1 MAPKKAVDTKK
12 AEEKPKKPTLSP
24 EMKELLEQEKAIV
37 KVPQPDRTELDAK
50 NEKTQASINTLQ
62 EKLKAIN
69 DQINAKST
77 GKEEHFKARDEI
89 RAKLDE
95 YQGKIDELEKKRTSL
110 MGGIK
115 AKQDESRSKRQEL
128 NDMKR
133 KLGFDTEEEIEKKI
147 REIEVEMMTGS
158 MTLKKEKELMQK
170 MTELR
175 KSKPMVSKF
184 QAMESNMGPS
194 GEVGSM
200 KDNITDLQ
208 KQLQELREAKKLQSQ
223 AYSKLMEARQKV
235 MGDVPGLFEEREKI
249 NASIREKITERNAER
264 DEFRKLER
272 EFNAYLSQVR
282 ELRGKR
288 AKLEREARSAEW
300 ESKRKEEKEAEGP
313 PPLPFAEDLQYL
325 ENITK
330 YLQSHMP
337 KEAEKVEE
345 KKAAVPTDGIG
356 GHMVLMNKA
365 DRDEEFFYAPTKKKQ
380 LKQKGAGGKKAK
392 PIVHSMEA
400 LSFFDKYKLP
410 TPADSAAVPATL
422 EAVEA
427 KVKEFKAKQEKK
439 IEDDK
444 KKAEKKE
451 EAGEAA
457 EEAAPAEESA
467 EA

>member
-1 MAPKKAVDTKK
+1 MAPKKAVETKK

-24 EMKELLEQEKAIV
+24 EMKELLEQEKAIE
-37 KVPQPDRTELDAK
+37 KVPQPDRTALDAN
-50 NEKTQASINTLQ
+50 NEKTQTAINALQ

-69 DQINAKST
+69 DQVNAKSA

-89 RAKLDE
+89 RQKLDE

-110 MGGIK
+110 MGGIQ
-115 AKQDESRSKRQEL
+115 AKQKESRDKRQEL
-128 NDMKR
+128 NDMKK
-133 KLGFDTEEEIEKKI
+133 KLGFDSEEEIEKKI

-158 MTLKKEKELMQK
+158 MTLKKEKELMAK

-175 KSKPMVSKF
+175 KSKPMVTKY
-184 QAMESNMGPS
+184 QQMENNMGPS

-249 NASIREKITERNAER
+249 NAQIREKITVRNAER
-264 DEFRKLER
+264 DEFRKQER
-272 EFNAYLSQVR
+272 AFNAYLAEVR

-288 AKLEREARSAEW
+288 AKLEREARNEEW
-300 ESKRKEEKEAEGP
+300 EARRKEEKEQEGP

-325 ENITK
+325 ENIMK
-330 YLQSHMP
+330 YLQQHMP
-337 KEAEKVEE
+337 KEAEKEEE
-345 KKAAVPTDGIG
+345 KKAVVPTDAAA
-356 GHMVLMNKA
+356 GHMVLMSKG
-365 DRDEEFFYAPTKKKQ
+365 DREEEFFYAPTKKKQ
-380 LKQKGAGGKKAK
+380 LKKKGGDGKKAK

-410 TPADSAAVPATL
+410 TPADSAAVPATI
-422 EAVEA
+422 EAVEK
-427 KVKEFKAKQEKK
+427 KVAEFKAKQEKK

-451 EAGEAA
+451 EEK
-457 EEAAPAEESA
+457 EEAADEKVEA
-467 EA
+467 EAEA

>member
-1 MAPKKAVDTKK
+1 MAPKKAVETKK
-12 AEEKPKKPTLSP
+12 EEKPKKPTLSP
-24 EMKELLEQEKAIV
+24 EMKELLEQEKAIE
-37 KVPQPDRTELDAK
+37 KVPQPDRTALDAN
-50 NEKTQASINTLQ
+50 NENTQTAINALQ

-69 DQINAKST
+69 DQINAKSA

-95 YQGKIDELEKKRTSL
+95 YQGKIDELEKKRTAL
-110 MGGIK
+110 MGGIQ
-115 AKQDESRSKRQEL
+115 AKQKESRDKRQEL
-128 NDMKR
+128 NDMKK
-133 KLGFDTEEEIEKKI
+133 KLGFDSEEEIEKKI

-158 MTLKKEKELMQK
+158 MTLKKEKELMAK

-175 KSKPMVSKF
+175 KSKPMVSKY
-184 QAMESNMGPS
+184 QAMESNMGPT
-194 GEVGSM
+194 GEVGTM

-208 KQLQELREAKKLQSQ
+208 KQLAELRDAKKLQSQ

-249 NASIREKITERNAER
+249 NASIREKIQERNAER
-264 DEFRKLER
+264 DEFRKQER
-272 EFNAYLSQVR
+272 AFNDYLGKVR

-288 AKLEREARSAEW
+288 AKLEREARQAEW
-300 ESKRKEEKEAEGP
+300 DEKRKEEKEAEGP

-330 YLQSHMP
+330 YLQPFLP
-337 KEAEKVEE
+337 KEAEKEE
-345 KKAAVPTDGIG
+345 DKKEKVPDAIG
-356 GHMVLMNKA
+356 GHMVLMSKESRE
-365 DRDEEFFYAPTKKKQ
+365 DEFFYAPTKKKQ
-380 LKQKGAGGKKAK
+380 LKKKGGDGKKAK

-439 IEDDK
+439 IEEDK
-444 KKAEKKE
+444 KKAEKKA
-451 EAGEAA
+451 AGETEEAA
-457 EEAAPAEESA
+457 EEKAEAEAEE
-467 EA
+467 

>member
-1 MAPKKAVDTKK
+1 MAPKKAVETKK
-12 AEEKPKKPTLSP
+12 EEKPKKPTMSP
-24 EMKELLEQEKAIV
+24 EMKELLEQEKAIE
-37 KVPQPDRTELDAK
+37 KVPQPDRTALDAN
-50 NEKTQASINTLQ
+50 NEKTQTAINALQ

-69 DQINAKST
+69 DQINAKSA

-95 YQGKIDELEKKRTSL
+95 YQGKIDELEKKRTAL
-110 MGGIK
+110 MGGIQ
-115 AKQDESRSKRQEL
+115 AKQKESRDKRQEL
-128 NDMKR
+128 NDMKK
-133 KLGFDTEEEIEKKI
+133 KLGFDSEEEIEKKI

-158 MTLKKEKELMQK
+158 MTLKKEKELMAK

-175 KSKPMVSKF
+175 KSKPMVSKY
-184 QAMESNMGPS
+184 QAMESNMGPT

-208 KQLQELREAKKLQSQ
+208 KQLAELRDAKKLQSQ

-249 NASIREKITERNAER
+249 NASIREKIQERNAER
-264 DEFRKLER
+264 DEFRKQER
-272 EFNAYLSQVR
+272 AFNDYLGKVR

-288 AKLEREARSAEW
+288 AKLEREARQAEW
-300 ESKRKEEKEAEGP
+300 DEKRKEEKEAEGP

-330 YLQSHMP
+330 YLQPFLP
-337 KEAEKVEE
+337 KEAEKEE
-345 KKAAVPTDGIG
+345 DKKEKVPDAIG
-356 GHMVLMNKA
+356 GHMVLMSKESRE
-365 DRDEEFFYAPTKKKQ
+365 DEFFYAPTKKKQ
-380 LKQKGAGGKKAK
+380 LKKKGGDGKKAK

-410 TPADSAAVPATL
+410 TPADSAAVPATI
-422 EAVEA
+422 EAVEK
-427 KVKEFKAKQEKK
+427 KVAEFKAKQEKK

-451 EAGEAA
+451 EEKEEAA
-457 EEAAPAEESA
+457 EEKVEAET

>member
-1 MAPKKAVDTKK
+1 MAPKKAVETKK
-12 AEEKPKKPTLSP
+12 EEKPKKPTMSP
-24 EMKELLEQEKAIV
+24 EMKELLEQEKAIE
-37 KVPQPDRTELDAK
+37 KVPQPDRTALDAN
-50 NEKTQASINTLQ
+50 NEKTQTAINALQ

-69 DQINAKST
+69 DQVNAKSA

-95 YQGKIDELEKKRTSL
+95 YQGKIDELEKKRTAL
-110 MGGIK
+110 MGGIQ
-115 AKQDESRSKRQEL
+115 AKQKESRDKRQEL
-128 NDMKR
+128 NDMKK
-133 KLGFDTEEEIEKKI
+133 KLGFDSEEEIEKKI

-158 MTLKKEKELMQK
+158 MTLKKEKELMAK

-175 KSKPMVSKF
+175 KSKPMVSKY
-184 QAMESNMGPS
+184 QAMESNMGPT
-194 GEVGSM
+194 GEVGTM

-208 KQLQELREAKKLQSQ
+208 KQLAELRDAKKLQSQ

-249 NASIREKITERNAER
+249 NASIREKIQERNAER
-264 DEFRKLER
+264 DEFRKQER
-272 EFNAYLSQVR
+272 AFNDYLGKVR

-288 AKLEREARSAEW
+288 AKLEREARQAEW
-300 ESKRKEEKEAEGP
+300 DEKRKEEKEAEGP

-330 YLQSHMP
+330 YLQPFLP
-337 KEAEKVEE
+337 KEAEKEE
-345 KKAAVPTDGIG
+345 DKKEKVPDAIG
-356 GHMVLMNKA
+356 GHMVLMSKESRE
-365 DRDEEFFYAPTKKKQ
+365 DEFFYAPTKKKQ
-380 LKQKGAGGKKAK
+380 LKKKGGDGKKAK

-439 IEDDK
+439 IEEDK
-444 KKAEKKE
+444 KKAEKKA
-451 EAGEAA
+451 AGETEEA

>member
-1 MAPKKAVDTKK
+1 MAPKKAVETKK
-12 AEEKPKKPTLSP
+12 EEKPKKPTLSP
-24 EMKELLEQEKAIV
+24 EMKELLEQEKAIE
-37 KVPQPDRTELDAK
+37 KVPQPDRTALDAN
-50 NEKTQASINTLQ
+50 NEKTQTAINALQ

-69 DQINAKST
+69 DQVNAKSA

-95 YQGKIDELEKKRTSL
+95 YQGKIDELEKKRTAL
-110 MGGIK
+110 MGGIQ
-115 AKQDESRSKRQEL
+115 AKQKESRDKRQEL
-128 NDMKR
+128 NDMKK
-133 KLGFDTEEEIEKKI
+133 KLGFDSEEEIEKKI

-158 MTLKKEKELMQK
+158 MTLKKEKELMAK

-175 KSKPMVSKF
+175 KSKPMVSKY
-184 QAMESNMGPS
+184 QAMESNMGPT

-208 KQLQELREAKKLQSQ
+208 KQLAELRDAKKLQSQ

-249 NASIREKITERNAER
+249 NASIREKIQERNAER
-264 DEFRKLER
+264 DEFRKQER
-272 EFNAYLSQVR
+272 AFNDYLSKVR

-288 AKLEREARSAEW
+288 AKLEREARQAEW
-300 ESKRKEEKEAEGP
+300 DEKRKEEKEAEGP

-330 YLQSHMP
+330 YLQPFLP
-337 KEAEKVEE
+337 KEAEKEE
-345 KKAAVPTDGIG
+345 DKKEKVPDAIG
-356 GHMVLMNKA
+356 GHMVLMSKESRE
-365 DRDEEFFYAPTKKKQ
+365 DEFFYAPTKKKQ
-380 LKQKGAGGKKAK
+380 LKKKGGDGKKAK

-439 IEDDK
+439 IEEDK
-444 KKAEKKE
+444 KKAEKKA
-451 EAGEAA
+451 AGETEEA

>member
-1 MAPKKAVDTKK
+1 
-12 AEEKPKKPTLSP
+12 
-24 EMKELLEQEKAIV
+24 
-37 KVPQPDRTELDAK
+37 
-50 NEKTQASINTLQ
+50 
-62 EKLKAIN
+62 
-69 DQINAKST
+69 
-77 GKEEHFKARDEI
+77 
-89 RAKLDE
+89 
-95 YQGKIDELEKKRTSL
+95 
-110 MGGIK
+110 
-115 AKQDESRSKRQEL
+115 
-128 NDMKR
+128 
-133 KLGFDTEEEIEKKI
+133 
-147 REIEVEMMTGS
+147 MMTGS
-158 MTLKKEKELMQK
+158 MTLKQEKELMAK

-175 KSKPMVSKF
+175 KSKPMGSKY
-184 QAMESNMGPS
+184 QQMESNMGPS

-208 KQLQELREAKKLQSQ
+208 KQLAELRDAKKLQSQ
-223 AYSKLMEARQKV
+223 AYSELMEARQKV

-249 NASIREKITERNAER
+249 NASIREKIQERNAER
-264 DEFRKLER
+264 DEFRKQER
-272 EFNAYLSQVR
+272 AFNDYLGKVR

-288 AKLEREARSAEW
+288 AKLEREARQAEW
-300 ESKRKEEKEAEGP
+300 DETRKAEKEAEGP

-330 YLQSHMP
+330 YLQPFLP
-337 KEAEKVEE
+337 KEAEKEE
-345 KKAAVPTDGIG
+345 DKKEKVPDAIG
-356 GHMVLMNKA
+356 GHMVLMSKES
-365 DRDEEFFYAPTKKKQ
+365 REDELFYAPTKQKQ
-380 LKQKGAGGKKAK
+380 LKKKGGDGKKAK

-444 KKAEKKE
+444 KKAEKKA
-451 EAGEAA
+451 AGETEEK

>member
-1 MAPKKAVDTKK
+1 MAPKKAVETKK
-12 AEEKPKKPTLSP
+12 EEKPKKPTMSP
-24 EMKELLEQEKAIV
+24 EMKELLEQEKAIE
-37 KVPQPDRTELDAK
+37 KVPQPDRTALDAN
-50 NEKTQASINTLQ
+50 NEKTQTAINALQ

-69 DQINAKST
+69 DQVNAKSA

-95 YQGKIDELEKKRTSL
+95 YQGKIDELEKKRTAL
-110 MGGIK
+110 MGGIQ
-115 AKQDESRSKRQEL
+115 AKQKESRDKRQEL
-128 NDMKR
+128 NDMKK
-133 KLGFDTEEEIEKKI
+133 KLGFDSEEEIEKKI

-158 MTLKKEKELMQK
+158 MTLKKEKELMAK

-175 KSKPMVSKF
+175 KSKPMVSKY
-184 QAMESNMGPS
+184 QAMESNMGPT
-194 GEVGSM
+194 GEVGTM

-208 KQLQELREAKKLQSQ
+208 KQLAELRDAKKLQSQ

-249 NASIREKITERNAER
+249 NASIREKIQERNAER
-264 DEFRKLER
+264 DEFRKQER
-272 EFNAYLSQVR
+272 AFNDYLSKVR

-288 AKLEREARSAEW
+288 AKLEREARQAEW
-300 ESKRKEEKEAEGP
+300 DEKRKEEKEAEGP

-330 YLQSHMP
+330 YLQPFLP
-337 KEAEKVEE
+337 KEAEKEE
-345 KKAAVPTDGIG
+345 DKKEKVPDAIG
-356 GHMVLMNKA
+356 GHMVLMSKESRE
-365 DRDEEFFYAPTKKKQ
+365 DEFFYAPTKKKQ
-380 LKQKGAGGKKAK
+380 LKKKGGDGKKAK

-439 IEDDK
+439 IEEDK
-444 KKAEKKE
+444 KKAEKKA
-451 EAGEAA
+451 AGETEEA

>member
-1 MAPKKAVDTKK
+1 MAPKKAVETKK
-12 AEEKPKKPTLSP
+12 EEKPKKPTLSP

-37 KVPQPDRTELDAK
+37 KVPQPDRTDLDAN
-50 NEKTQASINTLQ
+50 NEKTQTAINALQ

-69 DQINAKST
+69 DQVNAKSA

-95 YQGKIDELEKKRTSL
+95 YQGKIDELEKKRTAL
-110 MGGIK
+110 MGGIQ
-115 AKQDESRSKRQEL
+115 AKQKESRDKRQEL
-128 NDMKR
+128 NDMKK
-133 KLGFDTEEEIEKKI
+133 KLGFDSEEEIEKKI

-158 MTLKKEKELMQK
+158 MTLKKEKELMAK

-175 KSKPMVSKF
+175 KSKPMVSKY
-184 QAMESNMGPS
+184 QQMESNMGPT

-208 KQLQELREAKKLQSQ
+208 KQLAELRDAKKLQSQ

-249 NASIREKITERNAER
+249 NASIREKIQERNAER
-264 DEFRKLER
+264 DEFRKQER
-272 EFNAYLSQVR
+272 AFNDYLGKVR

-288 AKLEREARSAEW
+288 AKLEREARQAEW
-300 ESKRKEEKEAEGP
+300 DETRKAEKEAEGP

-330 YLQSHMP
+330 YLQPFLP
-337 KEAEKVEE
+337 KEAEKEE
-345 KKAAVPTDGIG
+345 DKKEKVPDAIG
-356 GHMVLMNKA
+356 GHMVLMSKESRE
-365 DRDEEFFYAPTKKKQ
+365 DEFFYAPTKKKQ
-380 LKQKGAGGKKAK
+380 LKKKGGDGKKAK

-444 KKAEKKE
+444 KKAEKKA
-451 EAGEAA
+451 AGETEEK

>member
-1 MAPKKAVDTKK
+1 MPPKKTVETKK

-95 YQGKIDELEKKRTSL
+95 YQGKIDELEKKRTAL
-110 MGGIK
+110 MGGIQ
-115 AKQDESRSKRQEL
+115 AKQKESRDKRQEL
-128 NDMKR
+128 NDMKK
-133 KLGFDTEEEIEKKI
+133 KLGFDSEEEIEKKI

-158 MTLKKEKELMQK
+158 MTLKKEKELMAK

-175 KSKPMVSKF
+175 KSKPMVSKY
-184 QAMESNMGPS
+184 QQMESNMGPT

-208 KQLQELREAKKLQSQ
+208 KQLAELRDAKKLQSQ

-249 NASIREKITERNAER
+249 NASIREKIQERNAER
-264 DEFRKLER
+264 DEFRKQER
-272 EFNAYLSQVR
+272 AFNDYLGKVR

-288 AKLEREARSAEW
+288 AKLEREARQAEW
-300 ESKRKEEKEAEGP
+300 DETRKAEKEAEGP

-330 YLQSHMP
+330 YLQPFLP
-337 KEAEKVEE
+337 KEAEKEE
-345 KKAAVPTDGIG
+345 DKKEKVPDAIG
-356 GHMVLMNKA
+356 GHMVLMSKESRE
-365 DRDEEFFYAPTKKKQ
+365 DEFFYAPTKKKQ
-380 LKQKGAGGKKAK
+380 LKKKGGDGKKAK

-444 KKAEKKE
+444 KKAEKKA
-451 EAGEAA
+451 AGETEEAA
-457 EEAAPAEESA
+457 EEKAEAEAEE
-467 EA
+467 

>member
-1 MAPKKAVDTKK
+1 MAPKKAVETKK
-12 AEEKPKKPTLSP
+12 EEKPKKPTLSP
-24 EMKELLEQEKAIV
+24 EMKELLEQEKAIE
-37 KVPQPDRTELDAK
+37 KVPQPDRTALDAN
-50 NEKTQASINTLQ
+50 NEKTQTAINALQ

-69 DQINAKST
+69 DQVNAKSA

-95 YQGKIDELEKKRTSL
+95 YQGKIDELEKKRTAL
-110 MGGIK
+110 MGGIQ
-115 AKQDESRSKRQEL
+115 AKQKESRDKRQEL
-128 NDMKR
+128 NDMKK
-133 KLGFDTEEEIEKKI
+133 KLGFDSEEEIEKKI

-158 MTLKKEKELMQK
+158 MTLKKEKELMAK

-175 KSKPMVSKF
+175 KSKPMVSKY
-184 QAMESNMGPS
+184 QQMESNMGPT

-208 KQLQELREAKKLQSQ
+208 KQLAELRDAKKLQSQ

-249 NASIREKITERNAER
+249 NASIREKIQERNAER
-264 DEFRKLER
+264 DEFRKQER
-272 EFNAYLSQVR
+272 AFNDYLGKVR

-288 AKLEREARSAEW
+288 AKLEREARQAEW
-300 ESKRKEEKEAEGP
+300 DETRKAEKEAEGP

-330 YLQSHMP
+330 YLQPFLP
-337 KEAEKVEE
+337 KEAEKEE
-345 KKAAVPTDGIG
+345 DKKEKVPDAIG
-356 GHMVLMNKA
+356 GHMVLMSKESRE
-365 DRDEEFFYAPTKKKQ
+365 DEFFYAPTKKKQ
-380 LKQKGAGGKKAK
+380 LKKKGGDGKKAK

-444 KKAEKKE
+444 KKAEKKA
-451 EAGEAA
+451 AGETEEK

>member
-1 MAPKKAVDTKK
+1 MAPKKAVETKK
-12 AEEKPKKPTLSP
+12 EEKPKKPTLSP
-24 EMKELLEQEKAIV
+24 EMKELLEQEKAIE
-37 KVPQPDRTELDAK
+37 KVPQPDRTALDAN
-50 NEKTQASINTLQ
+50 NEKTQTAINALQ

-69 DQINAKST
+69 EKVNAKST

-95 YQGKIDELEKKRTSL
+95 YQGKIDELEKKRTAL
-110 MGGIK
+110 MGGIQ
-115 AKQDESRSKRQEL
+115 AKQKESRDKRQEL
-128 NDMKR
+128 NDMKK
-133 KLGFDTEEEIEKKI
+133 KLGFDSEEEIEKKI

-158 MTLKKEKELMQK
+158 MTLKKEKELMAK

-175 KSKPMVSKF
+175 KSKPMVSKY
-184 QAMESNMGPS
+184 QQMESNMGPT

-208 KQLQELREAKKLQSQ
+208 KQLAELRDAKKLQSQ

-249 NASIREKITERNAER
+249 NASIREKIQERNAER
-264 DEFRKLER
+264 DEFRKQER
-272 EFNAYLSQVR
+272 AFNDYLGKVR

-288 AKLEREARSAEW
+288 AKLEREARQAEW
-300 ESKRKEEKEAEGP
+300 DETRKAEKEAEGP

-330 YLQSHMP
+330 YLQPFLP
-337 KEAEKVEE
+337 KEAEKEE
-345 KKAAVPTDGIG
+345 DKKEKVPDAIG
-356 GHMVLMNKA
+356 GHMVLMSKESRE
-365 DRDEEFFYAPTKKKQ
+365 DEFFYAPTKKKQ
-380 LKQKGAGGKKAK
+380 LKKKGGDGKKAK

-439 IEDDK
+439 IEEDK
-444 KKAEKKE
+444 KKAEKKAAGVTE
-451 EAGEAA
+451 EA

>member
-1 MAPKKAVDTKK
+1 MAPKKAVETKK
-12 AEEKPKKPTLSP
+12 EEKPKKPTLSP
-24 EMKELLEQEKAIV
+24 EMKELLEQEKAIE
-37 KVPQPDRTELDAK
+37 KVPQPDRTALDAN
-50 NEKTQASINTLQ
+50 NEKTQTAINALQ

-69 DQINAKST
+69 EKVNAKST

-95 YQGKIDELEKKRTSL
+95 YQGKIDELEKKRTAL
-110 MGGIK
+110 MGGIQ
-115 AKQDESRSKRQEL
+115 AKQKESRDKRQEL
-128 NDMKR
+128 NDMKK
-133 KLGFDTEEEIEKKI
+133 KLGFDSEEEIEKKI

-158 MTLKKEKELMQK
+158 MTLKKEKELMAK

-175 KSKPMVSKF
+175 KSKPMVSKY
-184 QAMESNMGPS
+184 QQMESNMGPT

-208 KQLQELREAKKLQSQ
+208 KQLAELRDAKKLQSQ

-249 NASIREKITERNAER
+249 NASIREKIQERNAER
-264 DEFRKLER
+264 DEFRKQER
-272 EFNAYLSQVR
+272 GFNDYLSKVR

-288 AKLEREARSAEW
+288 AKLEREARQAEW
-300 ESKRKEEKEAEGP
+300 DETRKAEKEAEGP

-330 YLQSHMP
+330 YLQPFLP
-337 KEAEKVEE
+337 KEAEKEE
-345 KKAAVPTDGIG
+345 DKKEKVPDAIG
-356 GHMVLMNKA
+356 GHMVLMSKESRE
-365 DRDEEFFYAPTKKKQ
+365 DEFFYAPTKKKQ
-380 LKQKGAGGKKAK
+380 LKKKGGDGKKAK

-439 IEDDK
+439 IEEDK
-444 KKAEKKE
+444 KKAEKKA
-451 EAGEAA
+451 AGETEEAA
-457 EEAAPAEESA
+457 EGKAEAEAEE
-467 EA
+467 

>member
-1 MAPKKAVDTKK
+1 MAPKKAVETKK
-12 AEEKPKKPTLSP
+12 EEKPKKPTMSP
-24 EMKELLEQEKAIV
+24 EMKELLEQEKAIE
-37 KVPQPDRTELDAK
+37 KVPQPDRTALDAN
-50 NEKTQASINTLQ
+50 NEKTQTAINALQ

-69 DQINAKST
+69 DQINAKSA

-95 YQGKIDELEKKRTSL
+95 YQGKIDELEKKRTAL
-110 MGGIK
+110 MGGIQ
-115 AKQDESRSKRQEL
+115 AKQKESRDKRQEL
-128 NDMKR
+128 NDMKK
-133 KLGFDTEEEIEKKI
+133 KLGFDSEEEIEKKI

-158 MTLKKEKELMQK
+158 MTLKKEKELMAK

-175 KSKPMVSKF
+175 KSKPMVSKY
-184 QAMESNMGPS
+184 QAMESNMGPT
-194 GEVGSM
+194 GEVGTM

-208 KQLQELREAKKLQSQ
+208 KQLAELRDAKKLQSQ

-249 NASIREKITERNAER
+249 NASIREKIQERNAER
-264 DEFRKLER
+264 DEFRKQER
-272 EFNAYLSQVR
+272 AFNDYLGKVR

-288 AKLEREARSAEW
+288 AKLEREARQAEW
-300 ESKRKEEKEAEGP
+300 DEKRKEEKEAEGP

-330 YLQSHMP
+330 YLQPFLP
-337 KEAEKVEE
+337 KEAEKEE
-345 KKAAVPTDGIG
+345 DKKEKVPDAIG
-356 GHMVLMNKA
+356 GHMVLMSKESRE
-365 DRDEEFFYAPTKKKQ
+365 DEFFYAPTKKKQ
-380 LKQKGAGGKKAK
+380 LKKKGGDGKKAK

-439 IEDDK
+439 IEEDK
-444 KKAEKKE
+444 KKAEKKA
-451 EAGEAA
+451 AGETEEA

>member
-1 MAPKKAVDTKK
+1 MAPKKAVETKK
-12 AEEKPKKPTLSP
+12 EEKPKKPTLSP
-24 EMKELLEQEKAIV
+24 EMKELLEQEKAIE
-37 KVPQPDRTELDAK
+37 KVPQPDRTALDAN
-50 NEKTQASINTLQ
+50 NEKTQTAINALQ

-69 DQINAKST
+69 DQVNAKSA

-95 YQGKIDELEKKRTSL
+95 YQGKIDELEKKRTAL
-110 MGGIK
+110 MGGIQ
-115 AKQDESRSKRQEL
+115 AKQKESRDKRQEL
-128 NDMKR
+128 NDMKK
-133 KLGFDTEEEIEKKI
+133 KLGFDSEEEIEKKI

-158 MTLKKEKELMQK
+158 MTLKKEKELMAK

-175 KSKPMVSKF
+175 KSKPMVSKY
-184 QAMESNMGPS
+184 QQMESNMGPT

-208 KQLQELREAKKLQSQ
+208 KQLAELRDAKKLQSQ

-249 NASIREKITERNAER
+249 NASIREKIQERNAER
-264 DEFRKLER
+264 DEFRKQER
-272 EFNAYLSQVR
+272 AFNDYLGKVR

-288 AKLEREARSAEW
+288 AKLEREARQAEW
-300 ESKRKEEKEAEGP
+300 DETRKAEKEAEGP

-330 YLQSHMP
+330 YLQPFLP
-337 KEAEKVEE
+337 KEAEKEE
-345 KKAAVPTDGIG
+345 DKKEKVPDAIG
-356 GHMVLMNKA
+356 GHMVLMSKESRE
-365 DRDEEFFYAPTKKKQ
+365 DEFFYAPTKKKQ
-380 LKQKGAGGKKAK
+380 LKKKGGDGKKAK

-444 KKAEKKE
+444 KKAEKKA
-451 EAGEAA
+451 AGETEEAA
-457 EEAAPAEESA
+457 EEKAEAEAEE
-467 EA
+467 